1 MGGFASFMTGFSNT
15 LAQSL
20 TADTQARREGRLAEK
35 TAALGHKY
43 RTKEA
48 DIAYGRSQ
56 DDMFARFDHEK
67 EIERMKQMNKKPDGV
82 IPGFQSPFNIY
93 KPEGLSV
100 GSAEYAQHITNQ
112 IWEGYKRLPEKFRAA
127 YVNGGGLESDLAV
140 YGDIAFRPDI
150 TVNDD
155 GDEISRSVFGI
166 NQYDDPDFQRV
177 AKKVGGVKFNTESV
191 IINENTNRHMM
202 VLNSKTLDVKH
213 KDYDRSKAVVDRAYG
228 EGTWERWRKRFEA
241 SRIQGEMTIALP
253 GSYDEIVDDSYSK
266 PSEEFSRV
274 FSNLPPVT
282 KKFLQENEQGVLPYF
297 KKGSL
302 EAQVLAQYRK
312 AGSTQ
317 ERKKLA
323 TQLYRVQMVN
333 AAGER
338 DKPMGFYEDSVL
350 NLSKAL
356 AYSMGISHVSYQG
369 NRKVTTSLPGNR
381 LRETKRDEI
390 ETSTRGYQQ
399 LFEVLNTLKEDL
411 MTLNAQGEAAVGM
424 PGDLSRGLTRIVGA
438 GDLKGV
444 IEQLGTAFEPIINAI
459 TGEKFYRGDN
469 QETTGVSDSIMD
481 NVNGAFAGMK
491 DNINKNEQ
499 TITGFHNASNKE
511 SYWNSLKVKDQEGN
525 LVDSDANKAIRKF
538 YLQSKKVEVTYRLA
552 QAWQGSSSRISDRDF
567 KVIFDSIWTMSD
579 AGGQAQIVDFI
590 KIGSLKPYLRE
601 KVLLVNDKS
610 GLDPV
615 ETLNMVD
622 PAITAMYNYEFSL
635 YNDSGNYSNAN
646 VEASRRSDQIRDM
659 DKNQQPVE
667 LGPAGLD
674 TRMKQFGPGSTPG
687 PWDSLSD
694 SKREENI
701 AATSIRPPVS
711 NTNFMPRPGE

>member
-20 TADTQARREGRLAEK
+20 TANQQMARQMAADRQQAKIAHG
-35 TAALGHKY
+35 Y

-48 DIAYGRSQ
+48 DIAYGRRTEEADIAHKRSL
-56 DDMFARFDHEK
+56 
-67 EIERMKQMNKKPDGV
+67 EILAEQHRNNREIKQMELLNKTPDGV
-82 IPGFQSPFNIY
+82 ISGFQSPFHIY
-93 KPEGLSV
+93 EPKGLSA

-112 IWEGYKRLPEKFRAA
+112 IWRGYKRLPEKYRYE
-127 YVNGGGLESDLAV
+127 YVNSGGLESDLAI

-150 TVNDD
+150 TLNDE
-155 GDEISRSVFGI
+155 GVEISRSVFGI
-166 NQYDDPDFQRV
+166 NQFDDADFRRV
-177 AKKVGGVKFNTESV
+177 AKEVGGVEFNKESV
-191 IINENTNRHMM
+191 ITNENTNRHMM
-202 VLNSKTLDVKH
+202 VLNSKTLDVNH
-213 KDYDRSKAVVDRAYG
+213 KDYDRSKAVADRAYG

-241 SRIQGEMTIALP
+241 SRIQGEITIALP
-253 GSYDEIVDDSYSK
+253 GSYDEIVDDTYSK

-282 KKFLQENEQGVLPYF
+282 QRSIQENEQGVLPYF

-302 EAQVLAQYRK
+302 EAQILTQYKK

-390 ETSTRGYQQ
+390 ETSTRGYQE
-399 LFEVLNTLKEDL
+399 LFEVLDTLKEDL

-424 PGDLSRGLTRIVGA
+424 PGDLSRGLIRIVGA
-438 GDLKGV
+438 GDLEGV
-444 IEQLGTAFEPIINAI
+444 IEQLDEAFQPIINAI
-459 TGEKFYRGDN
+459 AGEKFYRGDN

-481 NVNGAFAGMK
+481 NVNGAFADMR
-491 DNINKNEQ
+491 DHFNANAQ

-525 LVDSDANKAIRKF
+525 LVDSEANKAIRKF

-590 KIGSLKPYLRE
+590 KIGSLRPYLRE
-601 KVLLVNDKS
+601 KVLLVNDES
-610 GLDPV
+610 GLDPIK
-615 ETLNMVD
+615 TLNMVD

-635 YNDSGNYSNAN
+635 YNDSGNYDKAK
-646 VEASRRSDQIRDM
+646 VEAARRSDQ
-659 DKNQQPVE
+659 
-667 LGPAGLD
+667 
-674 TRMKQFGPGSTPG
+674 
-687 PWDSLSD
+687 
-694 SKREENI
+694 
-701 AATSIRPPVS
+701 S
-711 NTNFMPRPGE
+711 NTGPDSTGQSNTGQDNSSFFPNSGG